1 MEQKKRID
9 YIDALKGFAI
19 LLVVMG
25 HVLANVCHDDW
36 STALQGGAEY
46 DFVEIYL

>member
-1 MEQKKRID
+1 MKNESNKIILSTRCA

-25 HVLANVCHDDW
+25 HVLALFPK
-36 STALQGGAEY
+36 SPLRKILLGK
-46 DFVEIYL
+46 